1 MFGPE
6 FEQDLKKAGVTI
18 EQFRKMTMRQR
29 LDLNLPKRDWREGW
43 MGDTDIPSHRE
54 MPDVIIG
61 FHNKLPAQ
69 PSEERRGSNDRP
81 RQTRKGRA
89 GSGDSRPSQ
98 ARRK

>member
-43 MGDTDIPSHRE
+43 MGDADISSHPKT
-54 MPDVIIG
+54 PDVTIG
-61 FHNKLPAQ
+61 FHKQLPATLV
-69 PSEERRGSNDRP
+69 PPEDEDEEVTIARAEREKAANDP
-81 RQTRKGRA
+81 VI
-89 GSGDSRPSQ
+89 
-98 ARRK
+98 